1 MKKLS
6 LIMLLVLSMTLIG
19 CTTTDKDKD
28 NTGNDTENNGTDTGD
43 KDTGDTT
50 TDDMSKWKDGSYT
63 GEGDPWD
70 YGSED
75 STVVVKD
82 GRMTEITLRR
92 YDSEGA
98 EVDYALW
105 TGQEVDGKTYPDL
118 KQYREDMANKMID
131 AQSTEVDSIAGAT
144 ISCDNWKVA
153 TKRALDKAK

>member
-1 MKKLS
+1 MKKLC
-6 LIMLLVLSMTLIG
+6 LLMLLVMSMTLMG
-19 CTTTDKDKD
+19 CATANDDKDMD
-28 NTGNDTENNGTDTGD
+28 NTGNDTEGTDTGD
-43 KDTGDTT
+43 MT

-63 GEGDPWD
+63 GEGDPWE

-92 YDSEGA
+92 YDNEGA
-98 EVDYALW
+98 EVDYELW

-118 KQYREDMANKMID
+118 KQYREDMANKMIE

-144 ISCDNWKVA
+144 VSCDNWKLA

>member
-1 MKKLS
+1 MKKLC
-6 LIMLLVLSMTLIG
+6 LLLLLVISMTLMG
-19 CTTTDKDKD
+19 CATTNDDKDMD
-28 NTGNDTENNGTDTGD
+28 DTGNDTEGTDTGD
-43 KDTGDTT
+43 MT

-63 GEGDPWD
+63 GEGDPWE

-92 YDSEGA
+92 YDNEGA
-98 EVDYALW
+98 EVDYELW
-105 TGQEVDGKTYPDL
+105 TGQEIDGKTYPDL
-118 KQYREDMANKMID
+118 KQYREDMANKMIE

-144 ISCDNWKVA
+144 VSCDNWKLA